1 MINNSFIRN
10 LFVVLFMFNILI
22 CFSQKRKIKFTN
34 SPLKQAPY
42 LQKDDTVMILATAGI
57 ISDSTIVENGIRL
70 LKNWGLKVKLGENL
84 YKQNGHFAGT
94 DEERVADFQNALDD
108 NNIKAIW
115 CARGGYGTVRII
127 DQLDFSNFEKN
138 PKWIVGFSDIT
149 ILHNAI
155 HNIGRESIHAII
167 PSTLKLGN
175 EEQQGAQESLKKALF
190 GEGLEY
196 EIESSKF
203 NKKGKAKGQLVG
215 GNLSILYSVL
225 GSKTSLNTDGKIL
238 FIEDLGEYAYH
249 IDRMMQN
256 LKRNGYFE
264 NCYGLIIGGI
274 TKVRENDVEF
284 GKPVEQI
291 ILDIVADYD
300 FPVAFDFPAGHIRD
314 NRALILGRE
323 ITLKVRG
330 NKTVIKFKD

>member
-1 MINNSFIRN
+1 MIKNSFNRN
-10 LFVVLFMFNILI
+10 LLLVFLMFNILI
-22 CFSQKRKIKFTN
+22 CFSQKRKIKFIN
-34 SPLKQAPY
+34 SPLMQAPY

-57 ISDSTIVENGIRL
+57 ISDSTIVENGIKL
-70 LKNWGLKVKLGENL
+70 LKSWGLKVKLGKNL

-94 DEERVADFQNALDD
+94 DEDRVEDFQEALDD
-108 NNIKAIW
+108 KSIKAIW

-138 PKWIVGFSDIT
+138 PKWIIGFSDVT
-149 ILHNAI
+149 VLHNVI
-155 HNIGRESIHAII
+155 HNLGRESLHALM

-175 EEQQGAQESLKKALF
+175 EEQQASQESFRKALF
-190 GEGLEY
+190 GEELAY
-196 EIESSKF
+196 EIESSQF
-203 NKKGKAKGQLVG
+203 NKKGRAKGQLTG

-225 GSKTSLNTDGKIL
+225 GSKTSLKTDGKIL

-249 IDRMMQN
+249 VDRMMQN

-274 TKVRENDVEF
+274 TKVRENDVAF
-284 GKPVEQI
+284 GIPVEQI
-291 ILDIVADYD
+291 ILDIVADYN
-300 FPVAFDFPAGHIRD
+300 FPVVFDFPAGHIRD

-323 ITLKVRG
+323 ILLKVRE